1 MSVKHESGIDEEQVA
16 SFLKDA
22 LARIRTDEDPE
33 VLNELKKI
41 YKKSIPLGWR
51 NYVAA
56 YLVKQ
61 SRGGFVRFGGRRGRE
76 DFRAGN
82 RDSRRDVRGENRDS
96 RSDSRMDRDSRRDDR
111 RSERA
116 DRTPRAERVA
126 GAERNAG
133 VSAEQHEH
141 LPRVQIDPALATTIF
156 VGIGRNRRVYPRDL
170 VGLLVSVAN
179 LDRERIGDIRVL
191 ANYSFIQ
198 LFTEDA
204 DKAINALNGYDY
216 RGRKLSVS
224 YSRQKE
230 EGEEGAEN
238 TETASSSEISSSAP
252 TVAETSSE
260 TEERVPN
267 VQNVSA
273 PISESTSSSEADT
286 VAQQAAFAKKMES
299 ASYPTDEEIAAARA
313 PRSSS
318 SDVAE
323 AAPENN

>member
-1 MSVKHESGIDEEQVA
+1 MAFKHENEIDMDQVA

-22 LARIRTDEDPE
+22 VTRVKTEEDPE
-33 VLNELKKI
+33 VLNELKKV
-41 YKKSIPLGWR
+41 YKQNVPFSLR
-51 NYVAA
+51 MYVAA

-61 SRGGFVRFGGRRGRE
+61 SRGGFVKFGGRRNRE
-76 DFRAGN
+76 DFRN
-82 RDSRRDVRGENRDS
+82 SRDSRRDTRRDARADRS
-96 RSDSRMDRDSRRDDR
+96 RSDSRDARDARDTR
-111 RSERA
+111 
-116 DRTPRAERVA
+116 RAERDS
-126 GAERNAG
+126 
-133 VSAEQHEH
+133 SAEHTTEPHEH

-170 VGLLVSVAN
+170 VGLLVSVGG

-224 YSRQKE
+224 FSRQKG
-230 EGEEGAEN
+230 EGEEE
-238 TETASSSEISSSAP
+238 ESVESSESAVNDSVSEQSKES
-252 TVAETSSE
+252 VA

-267 VQNVSA
+267 VKNVSA
-273 PISESTSSSEADT
+273 PIAENNTKENADT
-286 VAQQAAFAKKMES
+286 VAQQAAFAKAMES
-299 ASYPTDEEIAAARA
+299 APVPTDAEIAAARA

-323 AAPENN
+323 AAPASENN